1 MDALVRGGV
10 VGTSQLRVG
19 EVFNTADRLF
29 KRRLAS
35 G

>member
-1 MDALVRGGV
+1 MRGGV
-10 VGTSQLRVG
+10 VGTSQLRVR

-29 KRRLAS
+29 KRRLTS